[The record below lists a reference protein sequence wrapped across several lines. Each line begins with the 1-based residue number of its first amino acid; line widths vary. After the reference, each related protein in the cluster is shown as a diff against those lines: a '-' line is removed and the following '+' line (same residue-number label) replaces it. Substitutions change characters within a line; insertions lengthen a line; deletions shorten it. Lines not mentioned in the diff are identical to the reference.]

1 MMTLRWLSLPAVTAA
16 LMVGCGDDGS
26 GSTGT
31 TAGSATATASSTS
44 TASSSG
50 TTATATDGDTDTATG
65 TDTGSGSGSTT
76 GAAIPPTCTQTA
88 DCAGGRFCLKK
99 PCDVVMDEPGCG
111 EFRCYSTCSEFIG
124 DSAQW
129 NCADDKACCGGY
141 PCDGGYCTESF
152 ETGG

>member
-1 MMTLRWLSLPAVTAA
+1 MQTLRWLPLPVVMMAA
-16 LMVGCGDDGS
+16 LTVGCGDDGS

-31 TAGSATATASSTS
+31 TAGSATATATSSS

-50 TTATATDGDTDTATG
+50 TVTATDGDTDTATG
-65 TDTGSGSGSTT
+65 TDTGTGSGSTT
-76 GAAIPPTCTQTA
+76 GAAIPPTCAQTA

-111 EFRCYSTCSEFIG
+111 EFRCYDTCSEFIG
-124 DSAQW
+124 DSSLW